1 MHEKKMME
9 NEELSIESRMIQE
22 AAAFMKTIEDLGSN
36 TPGNEDK
43 HYHGTFQVIDFI
55 EQQGVGAHEANIIK
69 YVVRWKR
76 KGGITDL
83 FKAGWYLMRLIK
95 HAKRQEAIEA
105 SQRG

>member
-1 MHEKKMME
+1 MQ
-9 NEELSIESRMIQE
+9 NESSDVEDRIIQE
-22 AAAFMKTIEDLGSN
+22 AAAFLHSIEELGTK

-55 EQQGVGAHEANIIK
+55 EQQNIGPHEANIIK

-76 KGGITDL
+76 KGGVTDL
-83 FKAGWYLMRLIK
+83 FKAAWYIMRLIK

-105 SQRG
+105 SRRG